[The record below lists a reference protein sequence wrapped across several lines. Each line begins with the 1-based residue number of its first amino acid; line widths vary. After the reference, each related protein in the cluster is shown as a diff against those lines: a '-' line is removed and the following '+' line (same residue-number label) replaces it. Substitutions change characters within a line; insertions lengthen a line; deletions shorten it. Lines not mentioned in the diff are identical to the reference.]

1 MHRLSHGLWN
11 PPPTIVC
18 LHRCETTRPSEQEEG
33 KGVEEMRP
41 HLGRSRWRSRTRKK
55 KRQRGNMNLHS
66 LLFRDLVVSA
76 KVSIR
81 RIKGGNNGIHTFFL
95 IPTSAALPLVFFH
108 YTTATLVFLFC
119 FFYLSLSFPLY
130 FFSFTKLVPLL
141 PPGPSWSNYF
151 SMTLESILFFSS
163 SSPSDFRIR
172 VSEEMEFF
180 GPTHH
185 NLVAGRWLV
194 V

>member
-1 MHRLSHGLWN
+1 
-11 PPPTIVC
+11 
-18 LHRCETTRPSEQEEG
+18 
-33 KGVEEMRP
+33 
-41 HLGRSRWRSRTRKK
+41 
-55 KRQRGNMNLHS
+55 MNLHS

-108 YTTATLVFLFC
+108 YTTATL

-141 PPGPSWSNYF
+141 PPGPS
-151 SMTLESILFFSS
+151 
-163 SSPSDFRIR
+163 
-172 VSEEMEFF
+172 
-180 GPTHH
+180 
-185 NLVAGRWLV
+185 
-194 V
+194 

>member
-1 MHRLSHGLWN
+1 M
-11 PPPTIVC
+11 TFQDK
-18 LHRCETTRPSEQEEG
+18 E
-33 KGVEEMRP
+33 
-41 HLGRSRWRSRTRKK
+41 K

-119 FFYLSLSFPLY
+119 FFFTSLSLFPLVL
-130 FFSFTKLVPLL
+130 FLV
-141 PPGPSWSNYF
+141 YE
-151 SMTLESILFFSS
+151 TC
-163 SSPSDFRIR
+163 SPSSAWAFVIELLLYDTRKHIIFLLLLSFRLPNK
-172 VSEEMEFF
+172 
-180 GPTHH
+180 GQ
-185 NLVAGRWLV
+185 
-194 V
+194 

>member
-1 MHRLSHGLWN
+1 
-11 PPPTIVC
+11 
-18 LHRCETTRPSEQEEG
+18 
-33 KGVEEMRP
+33 
-41 HLGRSRWRSRTRKK
+41 
-55 KRQRGNMNLHS
+55 MNLHS

-119 FFYLSLSFPLY
+119 FFLPLSLSFPLY

-141 PPGPSWSNYF
+141 PPGPS
-151 SMTLESILFFSS
+151 
-163 SSPSDFRIR
+163 
-172 VSEEMEFF
+172 
-180 GPTHH
+180 
-185 NLVAGRWLV
+185 
-194 V
+194 

>member
-1 MHRLSHGLWN
+1 M
-11 PPPTIVC
+11 TFQDK
-18 LHRCETTRPSEQEEG
+18 E
-33 KGVEEMRP
+33 
-41 HLGRSRWRSRTRKK
+41 K

-119 FFYLSLSFPLY
+119 FFYLSLSLSLCTFSRLRNLFP
-130 FFSFTKLVPLL
+130 FFRLGLR
-141 PPGPSWSNYF
+141 
-151 SMTLESILFFSS
+151 
-163 SSPSDFRIR
+163 DRIT
-172 VSEEMEFF
+172 S
-180 GPTHH
+180 
-185 NLVAGRWLV
+185 L
-194 V
+194 

>member
-1 MHRLSHGLWN
+1 MKPSSYHCLPSSLWN
-11 PPPTIVC
+11 NPAVRARRRERCRRDAPPPGTFQMTFQDK
-18 LHRCETTRPSEQEEG
+18 E
-33 KGVEEMRP
+33 
-41 HLGRSRWRSRTRKK
+41 K

-119 FFYLSLSFPLY
+119 FFYLSLSLSLCTFSRLRNLFPFFRLGLRDRITSLWHSKAYY
-130 FFSFTKLVPLL
+130 FSPPPLL
-141 PPGPSWSNYF
+141 P
-151 SMTLESILFFSS
+151 T
-163 SSPSDFRIR
+163 
-172 VSEEMEFF
+172 SE
-180 GPTHH
+180 
-185 NLVAGRWLV
+185 
-194 V
+194 

>member
-1 MHRLSHGLWN
+1 MKPSSYHCLPSSLWN
-11 PPPTIVC
+11 NPAVRARRRERCRRDAPPPGTFQMTFQDK
-18 LHRCETTRPSEQEEG
+18 E
-33 KGVEEMRP
+33 
-41 HLGRSRWRSRTRKK
+41 K

-81 RIKGGNNGIHTFFL
+81 RIKGGNNGTHLLPYSHVSRFASCFL
-95 IPTSAALPLVFFH
+95 SLYYSNTCVFVF
-108 YTTATLVFLFC
+108 VFLLP
-119 FFYLSLSFPLY
+119 LSLSFPLY